1 LSKIL
6 PPEIYLSF
14 KTDKNV
20 EEFLNTEINISGIN
34 RCLRTM
40 IKIIPYN
47 SNALADLKK
56 IDVSNLN
63 GQVLTT
69 SLSDLVLNIIDG
81 WITIVKGES
90 NNYTL
95 LKGKNTNNYFIG
107 KGTDIANYKLI
118 NTNLG
123 FVIAYASNKIPYIFS
138 EHLGKRGI
146 GTSKEI
152 YINSD
157 VKLPQDVYSKLVY
170 LNGGLPSKHKI
181 HVENEVKFHNNPNSF
196 DNLRISLPSEE
207 TLFLKF
213 DIDLKQNKQLEE
225 ILSTKIIYI
234 QNAKFIQI

>member
-1 LSKIL
+1 VQTSCSPQFYARTYFLSGLRSFEFVEGLCQLLEHMIKNENVRIGLKSTDSALSKIL

-20 EEFLNTEINISGIN
+20 EEFLNTEINIFGIN

-63 GQVLTT
+63 GQVLRT
-69 SLSDLVLNIIDG
+69 SLSELVLNINDG
-81 WITIVKGES
+81 WITIVKGEN

-95 LKGKNTNNYFIG
+95 LKGKNSNNVFIG

-181 HVENEVKFHNNPNSF
+181 HV
-196 DNLRISLPSEE
+196 
-207 TLFLKF
+207 
-213 DIDLKQNKQLEE
+213 
-225 ILSTKIIYI
+225 
-234 QNAKFIQI
+234 